1 MMLILKIG
9 NIMDMPLSIQPK
21 TLLFLACILAAPF
34 SQANEPV
41 EMVTTHESV
50 MIPLIEKVMLS
61 SATLPIRGD
70 SQIRVKKEFGAP
82 FQMHPPKGTPPISR
96 WDFETFSV
104 YFESGVVIHTV
115 LRR

>member
-1 MMLILKIG
+1 MLFLDIG
-9 NIMDMPLSIQPK
+9 NIMDMPFSIRPK
-21 TLLFLACILAAPF
+21 TLLFLACILATA
-34 SQANEPV
+34 SVQANEPV

-70 SQIRVKKEFGAP
+70 SQTRVKKEFGPP
-82 FQMHPPKGTPPISR
+82 FQVHPPKGTPPISR